1 VIDSALR
8 QLAHAL
14 IEHETLNSDE
24 VRRVIKGEPIRDLT
38 EKIME
43 AAEQEGIEKD
53 LPQPTAS

>member
-1 VIDSALR
+1 
-8 QLAHAL
+8 
-14 IEHETLNSDE
+14 LNSDE
-24 VRRVIKGEPIRDLT
+24 VRRVIKGEPIRDLS